1 MNKKVLVISAS
12 LRPGSNSH
20 ALAEQFAEG
29 AREAGHEVELVSLRG
44 REIQFCRGCT
54 ACQKTGSCVIR
65 DDVAP
70 LLEKLRTAQVVA
82 FATPIYYYELCGQLK
97 TFLDRTEPLYGRE
110 NAFRQVYLLSAAAE
124 TEGFV
129 PKRAESGI
137 QGWIDCYENLE
148 LAGTVFAG
156 GVQGPGEMAGH
167 PVKRKQAGGIERSRP
182 PAYLMRNELT
192 VSLPGRTEQ
201 RCRGRNGHRS
211 PGQWW
216 RCTPA

>member
-1 MNKKVLVISAS
+1 MKKKVLVISAS

-29 AREAGHEVELVSLRG
+29 ARQAGHEVELVSLRDKD
-44 REIQFCRGCT
+44 IQFCRGCT

-70 LLEKLRTAQVVA
+70 LLEKLRAAQVVA

-124 TEGFV
+124 TEDFV

-156 GVQGPGEMAGH
+156 GVQGPGEMTGH
-167 PVKRKQAGGIERSRP
+167 PALEQARAMGAAI
-182 PAYLMRNELT
+182 
-192 VSLPGRTEQ
+192 Q
-201 RCRGRNGHRS
+201 
-211 PGQWW
+211 
-216 RCTPA
+216 

>member
-1 MNKKVLVISAS
+1 MRWSWSACAAGRFS
-12 LRPGSNSH
+12 SV
-20 ALAEQFAEG
+20 G
-29 AREAGHEVELVSLRG
+29 AAPPARKPAVHLLQCG
-44 REIQFCRGCT
+44 
-54 ACQKTGSCVIR
+54 
-65 DDVAP
+65 P

-124 TEGFV
+124 TEDFV

-167 PVKRKQAGGIERSRP
+167 PALEQARAMGAAIR
-182 PAYLMRNELT
+182 
-192 VSLPGRTEQ
+192 
-201 RCRGRNGHRS
+201 
-211 PGQWW
+211 
-216 RCTPA
+216 

>member
-1 MNKKVLVISAS
+1 MKKKVLVISAS

-29 AREAGHEVELVSLRG
+29 ARQAGHEVELVSLRDK
-44 REIQFCRGCT
+44 EIRFCRGCT

-70 LLEKLRTAQVVA
+70 LLEKLRAAQVVA

-110 NAFRQVYLLSAAAE
+110 NAFRQVYLFSAAAE
-124 TEGFV
+124 TEDFV

-137 QGWIDCYENLE
+137 QGWIDCFENLE

-156 GVQGPGEMAGH
+156 GVQGPGEMTGH
-167 PVKRKQAGGIERSRP
+167 PAPCPWPPRGFCAFWSRPEPDHGKTKRNRRRGRSRP
-182 PAYLMRNELT
+182 LVL
-192 VSLPGRTEQ
+192 
-201 RCRGRNGHRS
+201 
-211 PGQWW
+211 
-216 RCTPA
+216 